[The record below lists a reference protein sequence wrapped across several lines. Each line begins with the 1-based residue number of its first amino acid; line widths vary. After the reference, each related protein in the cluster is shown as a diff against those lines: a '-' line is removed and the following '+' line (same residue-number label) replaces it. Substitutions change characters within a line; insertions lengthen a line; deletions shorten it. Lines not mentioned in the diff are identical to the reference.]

1 MYTEVKRINQKGKMV
16 NAKAKIR
23 ITLLIENVDE
33 QGNGGIRTYRSTIKG
48 VNPKHLP
55 LTLKRG
61 STNDYNKLQCVDWG
75 KVLCLL

>member
-1 MYTEVKRINQKGKMV
+1 MCYHIYKLRIKLNNKGKTV

-33 QGNGGIRTYRSTIKG
+33 QGNGGHRTYRSTIKG

-61 STNDYNKLQCVDWG
+61 STNDYNELQRLYRWQI
-75 KVLCLL
+75 

>member
-1 MYTEVKRINQKGKMV
+1 MYVEVERNNPKGKTV

-33 QGNGGIRTYRSTIKG
+33 QGNGGLRTYRSTIKG
-48 VNPKHLP
+48 VNSEHLP

-61 STNDYNKLQCVDWG
+61 STNDYNELQCIHWW

>member
-1 MYTEVKRINQKGKMV
+1 MYTEVKRINPKGKTV

-33 QGNGGIRTYRSTIKG
+33 QGNGGHRTYRSTIKG

-61 STNDYNKLQCVDWG
+61 STNDYNELQCVHWWQ
-75 KVLCLL
+75 VVCLL

>member
-1 MYTEVKRINQKGKMV
+1 MYTEVEKTNPKGKMV

-33 QGNGGIRTYRSTIKG
+33 QGNGGHRTYRSTIKG
-48 VNPKHLP
+48 VNPTHLP

-61 STNDYNKLQCVDWG
+61 STNDYNKLQCVHRWQI
-75 KVLCLL
+75 

>member
-1 MYTEVKRINQKGKMV
+1 MYVEVERNNPKGKTV

-33 QGNGGIRTYRSTIKG
+33 QGNGGRRTYRSTVKG

-61 STNDYNKLQCVDWG
+61 NTNDYNELQRIHWW
-75 KVLCLL
+75 KV

>member
-1 MYTEVKRINQKGKMV
+1 MYIEVERNNPKGKMV

-33 QGNGGIRTYRSTIKG
+33 QGNGGHRTYRSTIKG

-55 LTLKRG
+55 LSMKRR
-61 STNDYNKLQCVDWG
+61 NENG
-75 KVLCLL
+75 KDTCKRNL